1 MCSRYL
7 GFILL
12 VWFPGALH
20 AQSAAQPCPAPS
32 LVHGYVFPV
41 KETYSHDSKL
51 TYACRNT
58 RKPAVQGWWA
68 ESVCQNGTWSP
79 TPRCIGETACIPPTI
94 PNGKYTQSS
103 DGLYENGDVI
113 RISCDEAYEHKD
125 HDATGKCI
133 NGTWSSLP
141 VCERSMLAC
150 SEPPKVPH
158 AVITGL
164 GYQELF
170 AADSE
175 VQYECEDGYII
186 EGVHKKSIICLGGN
200 WTEGPV
206 CSRGRGPGTDL
217 GTSAVGG
224 TSGGHTSTAG
234 GRRPGSGHGG
244 TGTIS
249 AGSGTRPVGG
259 GSSTSSG
266 SNEEEIQNAPIE
278 RCGKPPR
285 IHNGDIVQTRE
296 MYLKYACNS
305 FYRYVGPKTVVCHS
319 DGKWSDVPSCR
330 ATYCYVDTR
339 QYPELEPDG
348 VKYVKDGEKV
358 SMACVDDW
366 LTPHFSVVRCSD
378 GIVRLSECCMWITT
392 KLDRCSGTL
401 MKWTMFTE

>member
-206 CSRGRGPGTDL
+206 CR
-217 GTSAVGG
+217 
-224 TSGGHTSTAG
+224 
-234 GRRPGSGHGG
+234 
-244 TGTIS
+244 
-249 AGSGTRPVGG
+249 
-259 GSSTSSG
+259 SSTSSG

-278 RCGKPPR
+278 SCGKHPS
-285 IHNGDIVQTRE
+285 IHNGDIVETRE

-319 DGKWSDVPSCR
+319 NGTWSNVPSCR

-339 QYPELEPDG
+339 QYPELQPDG
-348 VKYVKDGEKV
+348 VKYMKDGEKV

-366 LTPHFSVVRCSD
+366 LTPYFSLVRCSD
-378 GIVRLSECCMWITT
+378 GIIRLSECCMWITT
-392 KLDRCSGTL
+392 KLGLCSGTL
-401 MKWTMFTE
+401 MKRTMFTV